1 MISLTRVTKSF
12 GGRTVLND
20 VTLQVARGECVR
32 ITGAPKS
39 GRTTLLRVIAT
50 LIHPT
55 SGGLSVDGID
65 GVRDPVAARRKM
77 VYVSPDILTGT
88 RLRVDEYLWFV
99 GRARGRSVSDRHVAE
114 ACDRCGLARG
124 SDVDRLSPD
133 GPIYQACTFAGN
145 PVTLAAGLANLEE
158 ISKPGFFKALTA
170 TTGALTAGLR
180 QRAAKTGVPLTTH
193 AVGGM
198 FGIFFTPA
206 PRVTSFAQV
215 MACDVE
221 RFRKF
226 FHGMLREG
234 VYLAP
239 SAYEAGFVSAAHTE
253 ADIAATLESAEKVFA
268 TL

>member
-12 GGRTVLND
+12 GGRAVLND

-39 GRTTLLRVIAT
+39 GRTTLLQVIAT

-133 GPIYQACTFAGN
+133 GRAALAVAGAVVVSTDILLLDDALGAVPDVARRERLADALRAARARGATMLVASN
-145 PVTLAAGLANLEE
+145 GPDELSAMSSRIVTLERGQLHEGLPA
-158 ISKPGFFKALTA
+158 
-170 TTGALTAGLR
+170 LR
-180 QRAAKTGVPLTTH
+180 QPG
-193 AVGGM
+193 
-198 FGIFFTPA
+198 
-206 PRVTSFAQV
+206 
-215 MACDVE
+215 
-221 RFRKF
+221 
-226 FHGMLREG
+226 
-234 VYLAP
+234 
-239 SAYEAGFVSAAHTE
+239 EASWAH
-253 ADIAATLESAEKVFA
+253 
-268 TL
+268 